1 MKEELIMDKNRWLN
15 FALGL
20 LGFYFVFSLLNTIF
34 EGFGAKMVSS
44 MNLPG
49 NYYWLISF
57 AAAFIVAMA
66 LVFVFCRPRSPLW
79 VGAAIFCGGILSMY
93 YTLFSTIMRLDSF
106 FRSEG
111 LNAIYHLLPHAAII
125 LASILAFFIILLTN
139 TGEPSE

>member
-1 MKEELIMDKNRWLN
+1 MDKNGWLN
-15 FALGL
+15 FTLGL

-34 EGFGAKMVSS
+34 ERFGAKMVST

-57 AAAFIVAMA
+57 GTAFIIAMA
-66 LVFVFCRPRSPLW
+66 LIFIFCKPRSPIL
-79 VGAAIFCGGILSMY
+79 VGLAIFCGGILGMY
-93 YTLFSTIMRLDSF
+93 YTLFTSIMKLDSY

-125 LASILAFFIILLTN
+125 LASILAFFITLFTN
-139 TGEPSE
+139 TGESGN